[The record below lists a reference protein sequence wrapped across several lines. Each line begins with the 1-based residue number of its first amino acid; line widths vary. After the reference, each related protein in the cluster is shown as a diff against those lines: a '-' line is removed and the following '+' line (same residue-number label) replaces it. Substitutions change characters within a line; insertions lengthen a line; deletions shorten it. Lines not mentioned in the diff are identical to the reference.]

1 MEGMFGGRGCR
12 YRTGRV
18 SLRLRSWI
26 AARLIGRRGVGRR
39 GQDSPAPAR
48 RKCVTRNTGAAGLGS
63 WRLLVHLPA
72 AYPLSPEVGGV
83 AGHAR
88 HSHAG
93 RKEKPPPRRRREV
106 LLRLLGLSGR
116 QCREYF
122 NTPTAR
128 LTRTYSGLARRP
140 PSARPIPEAYLSGPR
155 WLHRKSPLPYSAE
168 LVLSLLLLRPVVWK
182 CLHPMPQEL
191 FSTTEPIPAYRRHP
205 HSTCLISVSASE
217 NPPQGPWE
225 EGAHYKPASASPF
238 IAILEFPDSYTAA
251 SPGKMLR
258 IYRVA

>member
-140 PSARPIPEAYLSGPR
+140 RPTSPVRGGCTGRVLCPTAPNSFSLCCSFDRSCGNAFIQC
-155 WLHRKSPLPYSAE
+155 RKSSSLQ
-168 LVLSLLLLRPVVWK
+168 LSLFLPIVGIPTLL
-182 CLHPMPQEL
+182 
-191 FSTTEPIPAYRRHP
+191 A
-205 HSTCLISVSASE
+205 
-217 NPPQGPWE
+217 
-225 EGAHYKPASASPF
+225 
-238 IAILEFPDSYTAA
+238 
-251 SPGKMLR
+251 
-258 IYRVA
+258 